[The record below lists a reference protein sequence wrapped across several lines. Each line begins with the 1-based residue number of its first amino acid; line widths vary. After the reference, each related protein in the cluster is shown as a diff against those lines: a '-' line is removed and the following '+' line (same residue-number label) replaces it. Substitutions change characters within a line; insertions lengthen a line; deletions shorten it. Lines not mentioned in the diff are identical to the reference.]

1 MTNRKQKQMPSQNWE
16 TQLKFLEDRHFLAML
31 PDPSAAL
38 EATDTFPASLLVYY
52 HDKSYKLN
60 LHVALWTFQGWL
72 IV

>member
-38 EATDTFPASLLVYY
+38 EATDTFPASLPDAN
-52 HDKSYKLN
+52 DKSYKLN
-60 LHVALWTFQGWL
+60 LHVALWTFQGLL